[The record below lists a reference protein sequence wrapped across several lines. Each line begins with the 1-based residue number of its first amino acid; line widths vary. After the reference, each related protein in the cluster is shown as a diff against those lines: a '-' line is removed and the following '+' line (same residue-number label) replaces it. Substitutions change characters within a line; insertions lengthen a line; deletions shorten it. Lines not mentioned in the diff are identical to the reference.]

1 MTSAHVGSQMAN
13 ALLRDELAGTRQL
26 RAAMR
31 PLLPSAYCINARSHP
46 MGAVVAR
53 AALLAGVAFVGLL
66 VGACDVRARTLE
78 QIRAEGTLRIGVN
91 PNFPAHSFYGRK
103 NELEGF
109 DIDVGNR
116 LAKALGVKPEFV
128 PTETALRVPFLSA
141 DRIDISL
148 GALTRTPER
157 EKLIDFTI
165 PLHTEAMGVLT
176 TEKLN
181 IQSWRDLDKPSITL
195 VNMRGNSTVP
205 FIQKSLP
212 HARLLLV
219 DTNADTVRTI
229 AQGRADAM
237 VENVAFFV
245 IFTKAYPHVR
255 WRILSE
261 PIQVAYCGVGVAKGN
276 TELRQELN
284 SVLAEL
290 HRKGYINYEWKKW
303 YSWPMQGTID
313 VDAELARAAAGSP
326 APAPAREKAGLPSQ
340 HSARKEDGVSASH

>member
-1 MTSAHVGSQMAN
+1 MT
-13 ALLRDELAGTRQL
+13 R
-26 RAAMR
+26 
-31 PLLPSAYCINARSHP
+31 
-46 MGAVVAR
+46 VV
-53 AALLAGVAFVGLL
+53 LL
-66 VGACDVRARTLE
+66 VVLIAAGYVLGACDVKARTLE

-91 PNFPAHSFYGRK
+91 PNFPAHSFYGRN
-103 NELEGF
+103 NEFEGF

-128 PTETALRVPFLSA
+128 PTETSLRVPFLSA

-157 EKLIDFTI
+157 EKLVDFTI

-176 TEKLN
+176 TEKLD

-261 PIQVAYCGVGVAKGN
+261 PIQVAYCGIGVSKGN
-276 TELRQELN
+276 ADLRRELN
-284 SVLAEL
+284 TILANL
-290 HRKGYINYEWKKW
+290 HKSGFINYEWKKW
-303 YSWPMQGTID
+303 YSWPMQGAID
-313 VDAELARAAAGSP
+313 VDKELARAAVSQP
-326 APAPAREKAGLPSQ
+326 PPARGK
-340 HSARKEDGVSASH
+340 DGGRAAH